1 MAWAGRAAVAP
12 KRKGGATRAVT
23 RPSGARRGRPGL
35 RRPSTE
41 AGSGA
46 QGDGTRL
53 LEETTP
59 PPGFREGHC
68 GQQNDLTAADRLFQA
83 RDVGRAQAHAPQCGA
98 EPPEITDRAGGD
110 FPGEHAPGHDP
121 TDTRQPENGA
131 RGDGPEN
138 RPPGLTG
145 EDRDTARVE
154 PAVQEGPRRRLG
166 PVRRVEQRDEQ
177 DLGRV
182 FEGAHDGLTATKK

>member
-68 GQQNDLTAADRLFQA
+68 GQHDGLTAADRPLQA
-83 RDVGRAQAHAPQCGA
+83 RDVRRAQAHAPQRGA
-98 EPPEITDRAGGD
+98 KSPELTDRAGGGR
-110 FPGEHAPGHDP
+110 PGDHAPGHDP

-177 DLGRV
+177 DLGRPL
-182 FEGAHDGLTATKK
+182 EGAHDGLTATKK